1 MVQLKPNEIPFDPS
15 DPNIVLSPL
24 ADPVLGAIFTSAEE
38 AGLASESL
46 ISAVLKSEGEKM
58 RGKIT
63 RVTPQPSHSSP
74 KRRGCKVDIDTIT
87 DANEYFRYEVEIDAD
102 MHIMVRDLFSAS
114 HLITESSNKG
124 DTSIQ
129 MAKNMPFIRYINILG
144 YRLRKTN
151 TEMVQPFKVMYTKP
165 PYEVAIPNFSGFNIQ
180 LPCVLDCEPNFTDD
194 LFCWCYILYTAHIK
208 KMTLKEVL
216 LMTPA
221 LQAFAENNKGFR
233 QFNDRYEFVS
243 ETPEVRSEY
252 VQWCLDSM
260 REEGIRDAGIAEGI
274 ERGRQEAILDSAR
287 RMKSEGFPIDAIAK
301 VFNLT
306 TSEIETL

>member
-1 MVQLKPNEIPFDPS
+1 
-15 DPNIVLSPL
+15 
-24 ADPVLGAIFTSAEE
+24 
-38 AGLASESL
+38 
-46 ISAVLKSEGEKM
+46 
-58 RGKIT
+58 
-63 RVTPQPSHSSP
+63 
-74 KRRGCKVDIDTIT
+74 
-87 DANEYFRYEVEIDAD
+87 VEIDAD

-124 DTSIQ
+124 DTSLQ

-165 PYEVAIPNFSGFNIQ
+165 PHEVAIPNFGGFNIQ

-216 LMTPA
+216 LIFFS

-243 ETPEVRSEY
+243 ATPEVRSEY

-260 REEGIRDAGIAEGI
+260 REEGIRDAGIQEGIERGIEKGRKEGRKEGIERGI

-287 RMKSEGFPIDAIAK
+287 IMKAEGYPFEAIAK
-301 VFNLT
+301 VFNLEI
-306 TSEIETL
+306 SEIEAL